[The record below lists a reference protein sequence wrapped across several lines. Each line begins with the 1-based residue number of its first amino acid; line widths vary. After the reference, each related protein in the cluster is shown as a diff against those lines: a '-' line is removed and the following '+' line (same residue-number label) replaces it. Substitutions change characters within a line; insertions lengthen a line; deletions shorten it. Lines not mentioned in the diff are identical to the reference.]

1 MSTSAPR
8 TIASLNWRVL
18 GVVGLVSL
26 ITMPATAV
34 WFLFLG
40 FLTFMATAVYAA
52 LVHSPERTATA
63 LTTGTSIG
71 LGLLVGPVV
80 YLSLAAVTQ

>member
-1 MSTSAPR
+1 M
-8 TIASLNWRVL
+8 ASLNWRVL

-26 ITMPATAV
+26 ITMPATAI

-52 LVHSPERTATA
+52 ILRLPERTAAA

-71 LGLLVGPVV
+71 VGLLVGPVV
-80 YLSLAAVTQ
+80 YLSLAAVT